1 MPGRRQRRAAVA
13 GPAAEQPGLLAGCS
27 AWRWRNSRSTSEA
40 ATAFRRVFE
49 LDPEDVWGRQNLAI
63 CLGKLGRQE
72 DAIREF
78 HRVLAIKPRFGLA
91 WLGLG
96 QLYEAAGRRQEAEEC
111 YARALANPIHR
122 AAELTMLARFCQSR
136 GWLEA
141 ARTELCRGHR
151 A

>member
-1 MPGRRQRRAAVA
+1 MTFGGGRTWR
-13 GPAAEQPGLLAGCS
+13 S
-27 AWRWRNSRSTSEA
+27 AWAS
-40 ATAFRRVFE
+40 
-49 LDPEDVWGRQNLAI
+49 WGA
-63 CLGKLGRQE
+63 QE
-72 DAIREF
+72 DAIRQF

-96 QLYEAAGRRQEAEEC
+96 QFYEAAGRRQEAEQC

-122 AAELTMLARFCQSR
+122 AAELTTLARFCQSR

-141 ARTELCRGHR
+141 AEYQLRRGDR